1 MTAVPVGR
9 FAPSPT
15 GPLHYGSMLAALA
28 SYLNV
33 RSRGGTWLVRMEDID
48 PPREMA
54 GAADDIL
61 HTLER
66 FHLYWDGDVMY
77 QSRRSSVYT
86 EILQSITQKG
96 LAYPC
101 SCTRRELRERGA
113 GTVYDGQCRNGPRP
127 NPDRTQHSIRIRA
140 ADAIIKFADLVQ
152 GSKSYAIM
160 QHAGDFIIHRAD
172 GQFAYQ
178 LAVVIDDAAQKIT
191 EVVRGAD
198 LVDSTPQQIFLQ
210 QLLEYS
216 TPVYGHIPVAVNAA
230 GEKLS
235 KQTGARPVSDQP
247 VVPVLLKALED
258 LGQSPPEML
267 QAATIDE
274 VLDWSRLNWRIDQ
287 VPDRLAPG

>member
-1 MTAVPVGR
+1 
-9 FAPSPT
+9 
-15 GPLHYGSMLAALA
+15 
-28 SYLNV
+28 
-33 RSRGGTWLVRMEDID
+33 MEDID

-86 EILQSITQKG
+86 EILQAIREKG

-113 GTVYDGQCRNGPRP
+113 GTVYDGQCRNRP
-127 NPDRTQHSIRIRA
+127 APNRTQHSIRVRA
-140 ADAIIKFADLVQ
+140 TDAIIKFVDLVQ
-152 GSKSYAIM
+152 GSKSYAIT

-198 LVDSTPQQIFLQ
+198 LVDSTPQQVFLQ
-210 QLLEYS
+210 QLLGYS

-274 VLDWSRLNWRIDQ
+274 VLNWSRLNWQIDR

>member
-77 QSRRSSVYT
+77 QSARSSVYT
-86 EILQSITQKG
+86 DILQSITHKG

-101 SCTRRELRERGA
+101 SCPRRELRERGA
-113 GTVYDGQCRNGPRP
+113 GTVYDGQCQSGPD
-127 NPDRTQHSIRIRA
+127 PDRTQHSIRVRA
-140 ADAIIKFADLVQ
+140 ADAIIKFIDLVQ

-247 VVPVLLKALED
+247 VIPVLLKALDD
-258 LGQSPPEML
+258 LGQSPPGIL
-267 QAATIDE
+267 QTATIDE
-274 VLDWSRLNWRIDQ
+274 VLDWSRLNWRRDQ
-287 VPDRLAPG
+287 VPDRLDPG